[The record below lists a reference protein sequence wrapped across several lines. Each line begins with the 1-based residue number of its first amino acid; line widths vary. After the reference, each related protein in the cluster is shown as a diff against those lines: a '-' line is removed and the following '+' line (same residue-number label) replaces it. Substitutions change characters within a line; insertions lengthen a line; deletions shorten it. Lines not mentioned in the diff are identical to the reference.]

1 LTPVTW
7 TVRGNIFN
15 IYDRCTRKRCFASDI
30 KHIGI
35 KRFREK
41 GSFYRT
47 VKLNKAIS
55 MQLKTLKTDGLLLL
69 TAIIWG
75 FAFVA
80 QRIGMDYVGPFT
92 FNGVRF
98 ALGSLVLIPF
108 MRPNRRDALKTSAPS
123 APPVHP
129 LIAGVLA
136 GGALFAGA
144 SLQQV
149 GLVYTTA
156 GNAGFI
162 TGLYVV
168 IVPIMGLTLG
178 QRTNAGTWLGAVLA
192 ACGLY
197 LLSVTEHL
205 TIAYGDLLVL
215 AGAFMWAIHVLIIGW
230 FSPRMDAIQ
239 LAFIQFATCSILSLA
254 TAAAFEAISLT
265 GILQAAVPILYG
277 GVLSVGIAYTL
288 QVVAQKSAHPA
299 HAAIL
304 LSLEAVFAAL
314 GGWLVLGEILNSR
327 GMLGCALM
335 LSGMLLSQLWGMG
348 WLLHLKVNPG
358 AGRLQRLQEPKE

>member
-1 LTPVTW
+1 
-7 TVRGNIFN
+7 
-15 IYDRCTRKRCFASDI
+15 
-30 KHIGI
+30 
-35 KRFREK
+35 
-41 GSFYRT
+41 
-47 VKLNKAIS
+47 
-55 MQLKTLKTDGLLLL
+55 MQLQTLKTDGLLLL

-108 MRPNRRDALKTSAPS
+108 MRFQAHQKSGTGSHTL
-123 APPVHP
+123 
-129 LIAGVLA
+129 LLAGILA
-136 GGALFAGA
+136 GGALFGGA

-168 IVPIMGLTLG
+168 IVPILGLVLR
-178 QRTNAGTWLGAVLA
+178 QRTHAGTWIGALLA

-197 LLSVTEHL
+197 FLSLTDRL

-215 AGAFMWAIHVLIIGW
+215 AGAFVWAAHVLIIGW
-230 FSPRMDAIQ
+230 FSPRVDPIK
-239 LAFIQFATCSILSLA
+239 LAFIQFVACSVLSLA
-254 TAAAFEAISLT
+254 SAAVFETISLS
-265 GILQAAVPILYG
+265 GIIQAAVPILYG

-288 QVVAQKSAHPA
+288 QVVAQRKAHAA

-314 GGWLVLGEILNSR
+314 GGWMMLDEVLTPR
-327 GMLGCALM
+327 GLLGCALM

-348 WLLHLKVNPG
+348 MLLRLKYANRVKHPHESPL
-358 AGRLQRLQEPKE
+358 A